1 MGNHVSRM
9 FFEIPQCAMEQ
20 KGSVQA
26 RAKKNNKQTN
36 KYGFHFSCV
45 FIFFQCLTL
54 HLLVHATV
62 RVYVSK

>member
-26 RAKKNNKQTN
+26 RAKKIINKQIN
-36 KYGFHFSCV
+36 MASISHAFLY
-45 FIFFQCLTL
+45 FFN
-54 HLLVHATV
+54 V
-62 RVYVSK
+62 